1 MKSLNYQEIL
11 KGNLQCRPYIFTFL
25 AHFFAFEQ
33 GNYTENSYLC
43 RENRKRYGKK
53 QETLTA
59 P

>member
-1 MKSLNYQEIL
+1 MKSLNYQEL

-53 QETLTA
+53 QETPTA